1 MPVLAVVLAV
11 ATEAERSTLAEA
23 LLLSSPSVLAA
34 SRTMDKYLFAFAFE
48 QFLGALP
55 DAAVAVIDFV
65 LTIGDSDRD
74 FLGFPLHM
82 VVAGSMQCEYV

>member
-1 MPVLAVVLAV
+1 VSLLAVVLAV

-23 LLLSSPSVLAA
+23 LLPPSKSVLAA
-34 SRTMDKYLFAFAFE
+34 LRAMDKYLFALAFE

-55 DAAVAVIDFV
+55 DAAVAVINFV
-65 LTIGDSDRD
+65 LVIGDIDRD
-74 FLGFPLHM
+74 FPGFPLHM